1 MISYI
6 ILGFF
11 KADYFLVNNTLQF
24 NLDTMSKMAID
35 DCILVSSIRD
45 SVPFAMR

>member
-1 MISYI
+1 MLYI

-11 KADYFLVNNTLQF
+11 KSDYFLVNNTLQF
-24 NLDTMSKMAID
+24 NLDSMDKIAID
-35 DCILVSSIRD
+35 DCILVSNIRD